1 MKCYVQLAELRFKN
15 SRRANSQI
23 HQSIRLMEKAHR
35 LLILTLALVCLS
47 CSPVYLDPAAEEI
60 VPQELS
66 EGGELPQTG

>member
-1 MKCYVQLAELRFKN
+1 M
-15 SRRANSQI
+15 
-23 HQSIRLMEKAHR
+23 MEKAYR
-35 LLILTLALVCLS
+35 LLILALALVCLS